1 MSHGAYTIR
10 DVAMILKVSEKTV
23 YRMIKERKLPHIR
36 VGKQIRVSAAVL
48 ERYLQGGDNNG
59 KTTTGK
65 SVRQE

>member
-1 MSHGAYTIR
+1 MSHGVYTIR

>member
-1 MSHGAYTIR
+1 MSHCVYTIM